1 MSSTTSLTF
10 ESPAPQRIRTH
21 FPETDD
27 KEWQN
32 NVLSDITTLSCSN
45 TSIATLLRV
54 GPGTTSWETLDLDDE
69 SFEQALDT
77 MEEVSPNSI
86 RIMYIDGEPNWGE
99 PLSLRGD
106 HFQKLLSKF
115 EVSLRVMDQLRELMG
130 LGSLTVD
137 TDPNLKRYDMW
148 YLLARYEG
156 QNLADLKRLAVYSII
171 YPASQSAVLICR
183 NTPDDLKRRIEQFSS
198 TDELRR
204 NPFLLH
210 VLITDWVISV
220 IRQRWLLYDSKVMEL
235 KGKNSTTYEFF
246 ELAKT
251 QRHLEELILTIQ
263 TLSSQQKLVYDAS
276 TPDANLRSRVERGF
290 GSHLLQCS
298 LLQSRLTSIQ
308 QLGKDIVQNTL
319 NFATFEIA
327 KNSQRDSTTMKA
339 IAVITMLT
347 LPGVFVSVG
356 YFVLISGSPEGSY
369 AD

>member
-1 MSSTTSLTF
+1 
-10 ESPAPQRIRTH
+10 
-21 FPETDD
+21 
-27 KEWQN
+27 
-32 NVLSDITTLSCSN
+32 
-45 TSIATLLRV
+45 
-54 GPGTTSWETLDLDDE
+54 
-69 SFEQALDT
+69 
-77 MEEVSPNSI
+77 
-86 RIMYIDGEPNWGE
+86 
-99 PLSLRGD
+99 
-106 HFQKLLSKF
+106 
-115 EVSLRVMDQLRELMG
+115 MDQLRELMG

-183 NTPDDLKRRIEQFSS
+183 NTPADLKRRIEQFNS
-198 TDELRR
+198 TDELCR

-263 TLSSQQKLVYDAS
+263 TLSSQQKLVYDAD
-276 TPDANLRSRVERGF
+276 TNLRSRVERGF
-290 GSHLLQCS
+290 SSHLLQCS
-298 LLQSRLTSIQ
+298 LLKSRLTSIQ

-347 LPGVFVSVG
+347 LPGVFVSAILGMSFFSTQLDSNNQTRLVVSNKWWIFFAITTPLTIG
-356 YFVLISGSPEGSY
+356 IIIFWWVLIRGERKSGQQSVV
-369 AD
+369 